1 MTSSEDIRTN
11 AEALRGDADI
21 WDQVATD
28 MDAPIQAIAGLTLNG
43 ANDVTGLGQ
52 RLGIDDSYEKARS
65 EMEAQFKQ
73 AVEYFGVMASAV
85 REVADNYERQEA
97 ANAEGFQSTQGELE
111 GN

>member
-1 MTSSEDIRTN
+1 MTSSEDIQTN
-11 AEALRGDADI
+11 AQVLRDDAAI
-21 WDQVATD
+21 WDQAAVD
-28 MDAPIQAIAGLTLNG
+28 MDGPIQAIAGLTLNG
-43 ANDVTGLGQ
+43 ADDVTGLGS
-52 RLGIDDSYEKARS
+52 RLGIDTSYEKARS

-97 ANAEGFQSTQGELE
+97 ANAEGFTSTQGELG